1 MKFFDLKDYYTTNFS
16 MINSGKWNLQELNN
30 MMFWEREIY
39 VNLIAAYNE
48 EQKNLAREREMRS
61 NYGR

>member
-16 MINSGKWNLQELNN
+16 MINSGKWNLEELNE

-48 EQKNLAREREMRS
+48 EQKNLAREREMRM

>member
-16 MINSGKWNLQELNN
+16 MINSGKWNLTELNE

-48 EQKNLAREREMRS
+48 EQKNLAREREMRL

>member
-16 MINSGKWNLQELNN
+16 MINSGKWNLTELNE

-39 VNLIAAYNE
+39 VNLIAAYQE
-48 EQKNLAREREMRS
+48 EQKNIAREREMRS
-61 NYGR
+61 SYGR